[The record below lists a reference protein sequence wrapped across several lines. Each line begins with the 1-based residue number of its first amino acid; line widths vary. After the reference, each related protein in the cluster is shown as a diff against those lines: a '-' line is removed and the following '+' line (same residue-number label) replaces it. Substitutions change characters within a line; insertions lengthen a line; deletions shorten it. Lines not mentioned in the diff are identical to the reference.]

1 MAIEF
6 QCPHCRALLRVE
18 DDARGKKAECPQCGQ
33 VSQLPTAIESP
44 PPVAPAAPS
53 PLPVAEVGVPL
64 AKGPLLAARIDVG
77 AVISR
82 AWTILGQ
89 QYSISLGASF
99 LFLAI
104 SIGVSAAADTLEE
117 LGQVMGD
124 PISLAFLSG
133 VGRWVVNTWL
143 AGGMT
148 LFFLKVARGQ
158 RAEIGELFAAGRYLW
173 RLLVANLLVLLLFV
187 VILAIGSGI
196 PAMIG
201 YLTTEEMPPRQ
212 HAERPAQVNAERA
225 AVKADSKQKQEV
237 ENPPEN
243 PPIAD
248 HQVDDA
254 KSNAESSEKEQASQ
268 PAKHE
273 EAKRQWAV
281 QEEPIGPGEEA
292 ALTAAFIGF
301 LFCLAPL
308 IYFGLMF
315 SQAVPLMV
323 DRQMGA
329 VEALRQSTRITR
341 DNKLSLLVLGL
352 LGAILSFGGVL
363 TCCVGLIFV
372 LPFIWTLGITAYLAM
387 TSQLPES

>member
-6 QCPHCRALLRVE
+6 QCPHCRSLLRVE
-18 DDARGKKAECPQCGQ
+18 DDARGKKVECPQCGQ

-44 PPVAPAAPS
+44 PPVAAAAPS

-64 AKGPLLAARIDVG
+64 AKGPLLATRIDLG

-89 QYSISLGASF
+89 QYSISLAASV

-104 SIGVSAAADTLEE
+104 SIGVSAAADTLAE
-117 LGQVMGD
+117 LGKVMGD
-124 PISLAFLSG
+124 PVSVAFLSG
-133 VGRWVVNTWL
+133 VVRWVFNTWL

-148 LFFLKVARGQ
+148 LFFLKVSRGQ
-158 RAEIGELFAAGRYLW
+158 RAEISELFAAGRYLW
-173 RLLVANLLVLLLFV
+173 HLLVANFLVLLLFV
-187 VILAIGSGI
+187 VILAIGSFV
-196 PAMIG
+196 PAIIG
-201 YLTTEEMPPRQ
+201 YLAADEMPPQQ
-212 HAERPAQVNAERA
+212 HAERPAQVNAKRA
-225 AVKADSKQKQEV
+225 AAKADSKQKQEV
-237 ENPPEN
+237 ENPQEK

-248 HQVDDA
+248 HPADDA
-254 KSNAESSEKEQASQ
+254 KGSAESPVKEQASP

-273 EAKRQWAV
+273 EVERQWAV
-281 QEEPIGPGEEA
+281 QEEPIGPRGEV

-308 IYFGLMF
+308 VYFGLMF

-329 VEALRQSTRITR
+329 VEALRQSMRITR
-341 DNKLSLLVLGL
+341 GNKLSLLVLGL
-352 LGAILSFGGVL
+352 LGAVLSFGGVL